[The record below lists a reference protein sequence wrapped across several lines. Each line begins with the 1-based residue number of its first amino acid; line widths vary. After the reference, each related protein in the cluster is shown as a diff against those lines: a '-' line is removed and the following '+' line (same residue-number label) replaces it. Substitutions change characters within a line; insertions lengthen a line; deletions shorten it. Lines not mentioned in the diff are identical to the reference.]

1 MALQRTFSGF
11 PTGCPGLG
19 LLLLRLVVGG
29 TASSQAWLLIAANHG
44 VMSACVVAALLAFV
58 TGLAIVI
65 GFMTPIA
72 SVLLS
77 AGGLLL
83 TVDSSTSGH
92 LPLFESGLARLE
104 FIAISTALIS
114 LGPGALSLDARLYG
128 RREIEVKGHGSR
140 TQRFGRS
147 GSAIGARAL
156 ICRLRVADEY
166 PNELVPY
173 PLSS

>member
-11 PTGCPGLG
+11 PTGYPGLA

-29 TASSQAWLLIAANHG
+29 TASSQAWLLITANHG
-44 VMSACVVAALLAFV
+44 AVNTGVVVALLAFV
-58 TGLAIVI
+58 TGLALVI

-83 TVDSSTSGH
+83 TVDVSIPGH
-92 LPLFESGLARLE
+92 LPLLESGLARLE
-104 FIAISTALIS
+104 FIAISAALIS

-128 RREIEVKGHGSR
+128 RREIEV
-140 TQRFGRS
+140 
-147 GSAIGARAL
+147 
-156 ICRLRVADEY
+156 
-166 PNELVPY
+166 NEND
-173 PLSS
+173 S

>member
-11 PTGCPGLG
+11 PTGYPGLA

-29 TASSQAWLLIAANHG
+29 TASSQAWLLITANHG
-44 VMSACVVAALLAFV
+44 AVNTSVVVALLAFV
-58 TGLAIVI
+58 TGLALVI

-83 TVDSSTSGH
+83 TVDSSILGH
-92 LPLFESGLARLE
+92 LPLLESGLARLE
-104 FIAISTALIS
+104 FIAISAALIS

-128 RREIEVKGHGSR
+128 RREIEV
-140 TQRFGRS
+140 
-147 GSAIGARAL
+147 
-156 ICRLRVADEY
+156 
-166 PNELVPY
+166 NEND
-173 PLSS
+173 S